1 MSTAPAVKRR
11 HALGLPAGS
20 IRALLALALLA
31 LLWAMA
37 LLPVPNDRPNK
48 LPLDFAYLQIVMVL
62 LIAHF
67 FAGHGNSIGPQVSE
81 GSPLHLPR
89 GSVRFILMVGYLG
102 LAYFLYVN
110 KREFD
115 MPPSGEFF
123 LLVAILF
130 SGFYLGFL
138 LTKILRDKNNQLP
151 YWYQDLQAWVA
162 LLAMIGLTVII
173 LIHGFINPNLSDTL
187 KIDPY
192 VLEAS
197 LAGVVGLYFG
207 ARS

>member
-1 MSTAPAVKRR
+1 MSTAPAKRR

-37 LLPVPNDRPNK
+37 LLPPPGGQPNK

-62 LIAHF
+62 LLAHF
-67 FAGHGNSIGPQVSE
+67 FAAHGTSIGPEVSE

-89 GSVRFILMVGYLG
+89 GSVRFILIAGYLG
-102 LAYFLYVN
+102 LAYFLFVN
-110 KREFD
+110 KREFE
-115 MPPSGEFF
+115 MPPSADFF
-123 LLVAILF
+123 LLVAVLF

-138 LTKILRDKNNQLP
+138 MTKILRDKDNQLP
-151 YWYQDLQAWVA
+151 YWYQDIQAWIA
-162 LLAMIGLTVII
+162 LLAMIGLTAII
-173 LIHGFINPNLSDTL
+173 LIHAFINPNLSDTL

-192 VLEAS
+192 VLEAI
-197 LAGVVGLYFG
+197 LAGIVGLYFG